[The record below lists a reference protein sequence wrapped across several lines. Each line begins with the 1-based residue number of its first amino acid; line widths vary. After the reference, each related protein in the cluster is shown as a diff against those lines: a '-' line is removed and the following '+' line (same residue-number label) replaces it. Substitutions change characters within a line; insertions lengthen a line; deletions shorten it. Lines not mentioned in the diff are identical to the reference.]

1 MGYNRGKTKERGK
14 NTVRIMGIDYGD
26 ARTGVAI
33 SDLLCSL
40 VGSTRVIHGRNRE
53 KLLAEIA
60 KIAKENEVGEIVVGL
75 PRNMDG
81 TYGEQAEKVKKFAQ
95 RLIDRWDG
103 DYAFY
108 DERLTTMAAQRVL
121 IDADISREKRK
132 QVIDKMAAVVILQGY
147 MESHRNQL

>member
-1 MGYNRGKTKERGK
+1 MMK
-14 NTVRIMGIDYGD
+14 RILAFDVGD
-26 ARTGVAI
+26 RRIGVAV
-33 SDLLCSL
+33 SDALGITAQP
-40 VGSTRVIHGRNRE
+40 VETYHRKGGAE
-53 KLLAEIA
+53 KDAEYLLALA
-60 KIAKENEVGEIVVGL
+60 KRYAPCTLLFGL

-147 MESHRNQL
+147 MESHRNEA